1 MVMNNMSEN
10 EYYIRDVGMPEIEQ
24 EVNDF
29 AKQDPF
35 AKSWDDLKG
44 LSGIEKNFKRRSD
57 RISKNDFVVSG
68 NNVDTTNMGYQDSAL
83 AVNRGVDGAYSKEIN
98 PGVVFRNGYGIFD
111 VITPP
116 WNLYELANYYDTSF
130 ANHAAIDAKV
140 ENIVGLG
147 YDFEISKRTLMSLE
161 ASENESAVD
170 KARKRIER
178 AKVEMRDWLENLNSD
193 DSFTNTMMKFYTDV
207 QATGN
212 GYLEIGRT
220 VKGEIGYIGHIPAT
234 TMRVRRLRDGYV
246 QIIGQKVVYFRNF
259 GAKNPNPLTTDP
271 RPNEIIHYKEY
282 SPLNTFYGVPDIMSA
297 ISSLHGDQMASQYNI
312 DYFKNKAVPRY
323 VVTLKGA
330 KLSEEAEDKM
340 FRFLQTSLKGSN
352 HRTLYIPLPG
362 DSDTNKVEFK
372 MEAVENGTQEASFNE
387 YRIRNRD
394 DILVA
399 HQVPLSKIGGGDS
412 AAIAAALAQD
422 RTFKEQVARPAQT
435 NLEKAINKIVKEKT
449 DILEFKF
456 NELTLTDEIA
466 QSQIL
471 ERYVKNKIM
480 VPNEARNILGLPQM
494 EGGDEPLELSP
505 RQAADA
511 KGNMAGNKE
520 RDAERANNSS
530 DSTAT
535 VAGRNP
541 KGEGRAS
548 N

>member
-1 MVMNNMSEN
+1 MSE
-10 EYYIRDVGMPEIEQ
+10 EYYIRDIGLPELEAERDIFKE
-24 EVNDF
+24 
-29 AKQDPF
+29 QDPF
-35 AKSWDDLKG
+35 SKNWDSLKG
-44 LSGIEKNFKRRSD
+44 LSGLEKNFKRRSD
-57 RISKNDFVVSG
+57 RMAKADVSAIG
-68 NNVDTTNMGYQDSAL
+68 NNVDTTNAAYQDSAL
-83 AVNRGVDGAYSKEIN
+83 ATNRGINGAYSKEIN
-98 PGVVFRNGYGIFD
+98 PGIVYRNGYGMFD

-147 YDFEISKRTLMSLE
+147 YEFQPTQRTLMAIE
-161 ASENESAVD
+161 ASTNESATD

-178 AKVEMRDWLENLNSD
+178 AKVELKDWLESLNDD
-193 DSFTNTMMKFYTDV
+193 DSFNLTMEKVYTDV

-220 VKGEIGYIGHIPAT
+220 TANEIGYLGHIPST

-271 RPNEIIHYKEY
+271 RPNEIIHFKQY

-297 ISSLHGDQMASQYNI
+297 ISSLHGDQLASQYNI
-312 DYFKNKAVPRY
+312 DYFGNKAVPRY

-340 FRFLQTSLKGSN
+340 FRFLQTSLKGSS
-352 HRTLYIPLPG
+352 HRTLYIPLPA

-372 MEAVENGTQEASFNE
+372 MEPIENGVQEASFNE

-412 AAIAAALAQD
+412 SAIAAALAQD
-422 RTFKEQVARPAQT
+422 RTFKEQVARPAQR
-435 NLEKAINKIVKEKT
+435 NIEKLLSKIIKEKT
-449 DILEFKF
+449 DLLELKF

-471 ERYVKNKIM
+471 ERYVKNQIM
-480 VPNEARNILGLPQM
+480 VPNEARTILGLPQRPD
-494 EGGDEPLELSP
+494 GDEPLELTA
-505 RQAADA
+505 RAAADA
-511 KGNMAGNKE
+511 KGNMAGNKT

-530 DSTAT
+530 DNAAT
-535 VAGRNP
+535 IAGRNAQ
-541 KGEGRAS
+541 GEGRS
-548 N
+548 SQ